1 MYEFIKT
8 MLTELPS
15 DMNGS
20 LKAPVALHL
29 FNISKEATKLPKTSA
44 QLFHHLVPTLISLSR
59 HKREDIQT
67 AVVFLCTRFQTPSE
81 DDYKKLSRL
90 MQYIR
95 CIREVTI
102 QIKPGEHA
110 S

>member
-1 MYEFIKT
+1 

-44 QLFHHLVPTLISLSR
+44 QLFHHLVAKLLYLSR
-59 HKREDIQT
+59 RTRHNIQT
-67 AVVFLCTRFQTPSE
+67 VVAFLCTRVQSLDE
-81 DDYKKLSRL
+81 DDY
-90 MQYIR
+90 
-95 CIREVTI
+95 
-102 QIKPGEHA
+102 
-110 S
+110 